1 MSMNLRHTAAYAR
14 CGSVGKPRQLN
25 DLLRFDRNEP
35 VVALCDQCLNLLKY
49 ADARTWEWFRRYRD
63 RLISSRRQMNLRQPP
78 HSRLGLVS
86 ELKKQVVGPKFPA
99 QLSLEPNMP
108 RMFDAACFLIAV

>member
-1 MSMNLRHTAAYAR
+1 
-14 CGSVGKPRQLN
+14 
-25 DLLRFDRNEP
+25 
-35 VVALCDQCLNLLKY
+35 
-49 ADARTWEWFRRYRD
+49 
-63 RLISSRRQMNLRQPP
+63 MNLRQPP